1 MMCVV
6 QLVGSEQQLEIEAA
20 AIEFFS
26 SVISCHA
33 KNQLTFALILCDVI
47 QTQRNVIP
55 GQLCSLTAIEFTS
68 CDYSR
73 QHSCSCVADPLSPV
87 EHYCVHR
94 KHFWL
99 VYMVSMQLCIF
110 ICTKSKP
117 VFAGACTGWAKKK
130 PDCFLTVYVDIE

>member
-1 MMCVV
+1 MSCVCVV

-55 GQLCSLTAIEFTS
+55 GLLSTCYGCE
-68 CDYSR
+68 
-73 QHSCSCVADPLSPV
+73 QHL
-87 EHYCVHR
+87 
-94 KHFWL
+94 
-99 VYMVSMQLCIF
+99 
-110 ICTKSKP
+110 
-117 VFAGACTGWAKKK
+117 
-130 PDCFLTVYVDIE
+130 